1 LATDVIM
8 PALGMNQD
16 TGRLLTWFK
25 RQGEAVTQGEPLM
38 EIETDKAVTEV
49 EAPASGVLA
58 AVSAQ
63 VGEDVPVGQ
72 AVAVIL
78 GPGEEAP
85 VAEGRAEAGAAPAA
99 GTAPA
104 PGTAPGSRADPVGAA
119 APAAGAASAAGAARE
134 AGAAPIARGTPA
146 DGGSSPRARVLAK
159 ERGVDLSS
167 VTGSGPGGAVKAAD
181 VPAAPAPSASR
192 APSRIW
198 AAMARRTQ
206 ESWREAPHFYLER
219 EVDAGRLQSW
229 RAAAAKADPSVTV
242 TDLLL
247 RLVASVLPRHERV
260 NSGSADVHVG
270 LAVAVEDG
278 LVVPVVRA
286 AHRLSVSQI
295 TAARRDLVERAQ
307 AHRLRPED
315 LEGAT
320 FTLSNLGMYAVDAF
334 SAIVDT
340 PQAAILATGRIA
352 DRVVAVEGAPSVRPT
367 LRMTLSF
374 DHRAVDGA
382 RGAAFLTELGD
393 LVEEPAALL

>member
-1 LATDVIM
+1 M
-8 PALGMNQD
+8 
-16 TGRLLTWFK
+16 
-25 RQGEAVTQGEPLM
+25 
-38 EIETDKAVTEV
+38 
-49 EAPASGVLA
+49 
-58 AVSAQ
+58 
-63 VGEDVPVGQ
+63 
-72 AVAVIL
+72 
-78 GPGEEAP
+78 
-85 VAEGRAEAGAAPAA
+85 
-99 GTAPA
+99 
-104 PGTAPGSRADPVGAA
+104 
-119 APAAGAASAAGAARE
+119 
-134 AGAAPIARGTPA
+134 
-146 DGGSSPRARVLAK
+146 
-159 ERGVDLSS
+159 DLST

-181 VPAAPAPSASR
+181 VPAAPAPSAQP

-229 RAAAAKADPSVTV
+229 RAAVAKHDPSVTV
-242 TDLLL
+242 TDLLV
-247 RLVASVLPRHERV
+247 RLAAAVLPRHERV
-260 NSGSADVHVG
+260 NSGSAEVHAG

-278 LVVPVVRA
+278 LVVPVVHD

-295 TAARRDLVERAQ
+295 TAARHDLVERAHG
-307 AHRLRPED
+307 HRLRPAD

-340 PQAAILATGRIA
+340 PQAAILAVGRIA
-352 DRVVAVEGAPSVRPT
+352 DRVIAVEGAPSVRPT

-393 LVEEPAALL
+393 LIEEPAALL

>member
-1 LATDVIM
+1 M

-25 RQGEAVTQGEPLM
+25 REGEEVTQGEPLM

-49 EAPASGVLA
+49 EAPVSGVLA
-58 AVSAQ
+58 AVTGQ
-63 VGEDVPVGQ
+63 VGDDVPVGQ
-72 AVAVIL
+72 PVAVIL
-78 GPGEEAP
+78 APGEEAP
-85 VAEGRAEAGAAPAA
+85 VREAPVREAPAAPSPAAVAVPAAEPASAA
-99 GTAPA
+99 GTA
-104 PGTAPGSRADPVGAA
+104 R
-119 APAAGAASAAGAARE
+119 
-134 AGAAPIARGTPA
+134 A
-146 DGGSSPRARVLAK
+146 DGGSSPRARALAK
-159 ERGVDLSS
+159 ERGVDLAT

-181 VPAAPAPSASR
+181 VPAARQPSAQP

-229 RAAAAKADPSVTV
+229 RAAAAKADSSVTV
-242 TDLLL
+242 TDLLI
-247 RLVASVLPRHERV
+247 RLAAAVLPRHERV
-260 NSGSADVHVG
+260 NGGAAAVHVG

-278 LVVPVVRA
+278 LVVPVVRDA
-286 AHRLSVSQI
+286 ARLSVSQI
-295 TAARRDLVERAQ
+295 AAARHELVERAH

-340 PQAAILATGRIA
+340 PQAAILAVGRIA

-382 RGAAFLTELGD
+382 RGAAFLTDLGD